1 VLLESK
7 IYLGDIPPPISRP
20 HIPTCNEF
28 LAITMALAPVPQAM
42 GVFPQFIAQQSETIV
57 LKEKVLSLSGDSFH
71 IKLANGTP
79 LFQVEG
85 KVLSISGRKIVRDMA
100 GNELFH
106 ICKEHLHIH
115 TTFAIKDPQDRKI
128 MEVKSKFACES
139 PVKLPWARVQTQKED
154 ELRCG

>member
-1 VLLESK
+1 
-7 IYLGDIPPPISRP
+7 
-20 HIPTCNEF
+20 
-28 LAITMALAPVPQAM
+28 
-42 GVFPQFIAQQSETIV
+42 
-57 LKEKVLSLSGDSFH
+57 
-71 IKLANGTP
+71 
-79 LFQVEG
+79 
-85 KVLSISGRKIVRDMA
+85 MA

-106 ICKEHLHIH
+106 ICKEHLHLH